1 MDNILQKILDT
12 VKNIIPQKTPESI
25 IGIDIG
31 ASAIKVVQLK
41 KHNNKAILE
50 TYGSVSLGPYDNLQ
64 VGQLIDLTPDKL
76 VTAILDVLKA
86 SNVTTKNAVVSIPA
100 VSSLIFLIEIPP
112 MVKVTEFK
120 DIVPTEAR
128 KYIPVPITEV
138 SLDWWMIPRKDELQ
152 EEIEGGVP
160 VDPDHKTEV
169 LVSAIHKDTV
179 GKYQGIIRNSGLNS
193 DLLEIEIFSSVR
205 STLGREMSSVLVMD
219 IGASKTKLI
228 IVEHGI
234 VKGFHIIDRG
244 SADMSEALSKSLD
257 VTFAKAE
264 EMKKEFGLLG
274 DPKDKNILDIIKL
287 SADYIFSETNSI
299 VLNYEKKYNKTI
311 GKVILTGGGSLL
323 KGFIER
329 ATDNFKCDVV
339 YGDPFA
345 KTETPEFLNEVL
357 KNAGPEFSVAV
368 GLALRKLQ

>member
-257 VTFAKAE
+257 VTFAKA
-264 EMKKEFGLLG
+264 
-274 DPKDKNILDIIKL
+274 
-287 SADYIFSETNSI
+287 
-299 VLNYEKKYNKTI
+299 
-311 GKVILTGGGSLL
+311 
-323 KGFIER
+323 
-329 ATDNFKCDVV
+329 
-339 YGDPFA
+339 
-345 KTETPEFLNEVL
+345 
-357 KNAGPEFSVAV
+357 
-368 GLALRKLQ
+368 